1 MGALDSS
8 KNISDGTPTN
18 ITNLFKTIAASKL
31 KTCFFPRKKPRAP
44 IEKIGKTPFNKWSII
59 AKELLSFWTI

>member
-18 ITNLFKTIAASKL
+18 ITNLFKDGWDISSVAVVSGHKSWSELQKYTRIKAIDL
-31 KTCFFPRKKPRAP
+31 V
-44 IEKIGKTPFNKWSII
+44 EKINK
-59 AKELLSFWTI
+59 K

>member
-8 KNISDGTPTN
+8 KKISDGTPIN

-31 KTCFFPRKKPRAP
+31 KTCLLPKKKPRAP
-44 IEKIGKTPFNKWSII
+44 IEKIGNTPFSK
-59 AKELLSFWTI
+59 

>member
-44 IEKIGKTPFNKWSII
+44 IEKIGKILRNNMKNMKKL
-59 AKELLSFWTI
+59 A

>member
-8 KNISDGTPTN
+8 KKISDGTPTN

-31 KTCFFPRKKPRAP
+31 KTCLFPRKKPSAP
-44 IEKIGKTPFNKWSII
+44 IEKIGSTLLKSID
-59 AKELLSFWTI
+59 

>member
-8 KNISDGTPTN
+8 KKISDGTPTN

-59 AKELLSFWTI
+59 SKELFSFRTI

>member
-8 KNISDGTPTN
+8 KKISDGTPIN

-31 KTCFFPRKKPRAP
+31 NTCLFPRKKPRAP
-44 IEKIGKTPFNKWSII
+44 IEKIGSTPLRK
-59 AKELLSFWTI
+59 